1 MNVIQ
6 EKDRYHKGEIM
17 GKVILGMLA
26 VIAALQLIMMI
37 EFIDLQGRVAK
48 TIEMNE
54 NAAFN
59 KMEAS
64 ALELKNERMRQTYLR
79 VILDA
84 QGLPE
89 EK

>member
-1 MNVIQ
+1 MIYA
-6 EKDRYHKGEIM
+6 RGGCM
-17 GKVILGMLA
+17 GKVVLAMLA
-26 VIAALQLIMMI
+26 VIAALQLVMMI